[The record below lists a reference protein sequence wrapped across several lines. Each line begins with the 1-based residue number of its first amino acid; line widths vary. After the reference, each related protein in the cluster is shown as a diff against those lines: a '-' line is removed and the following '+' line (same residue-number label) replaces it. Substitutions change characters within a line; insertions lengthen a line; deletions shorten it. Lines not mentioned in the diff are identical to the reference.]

1 LNSQTAAKRDKANS
15 AIDIT
20 TAQRVLDQK
29 TKPVGSLGRLEDLAV
44 QLCVL
49 QNTLKPKVDPV
60 RVLIF
65 AADHGV
71 SAEGVSLYPAA
82 VTAQMMHN
90 FASGG
95 AAICVLARQIGASLE
110 LIDVGVDA
118 DLSSLTG
125 IVHAKVRRGS
135 GNILKQDAM
144 SEIELSQALKAGT
157 DAVIRAANAGVKALI
172 LGEMGIANTTTAAA
186 LLCSLLNLP
195 ANQLVGAGTGVS
207 GSQLAHK
214 QSVVEQSLA
223 RAGKLDGQGALR
235 ALGGLEIA
243 ALTGAM
249 LEAHVRGIPV
259 IVDGFIVTA
268 AAVAAVAI
276 SSTDLL
282 NGLFFAHQS
291 AELGHQHALKALN
304 AKPLLDLGLRL
315 GEASGAALAFPLL
328 RAAAAVMSEMA
339 SFASAGVDS
348 VD

>member
-1 LNSQTAAKRDKANS
+1 MTQLNATRVVDAN
-15 AIDIT
+15 

-29 TKPVGSLGRLEDLAV
+29 TKPVGSLGRLETLAV

-49 QNTLKPKVDPV
+49 QNSLKPVVDPV

-71 SAEGVSLYPAA
+71 SVEGVSLYPSA

-118 DLSSLTG
+118 DLTAVTA

-135 GNILKQDAM
+135 ANILHTDAM
-144 SEIELSQALKAGT
+144 SEPELADALNVGR
-157 DAVIRAANAGVKALI
+157 DAVIRAERAGIKALI
-172 LGEMGIANTTTAAA
+172 LGEMGIANTTAAAA
-186 LLCSLLNLP
+186 LLCNLLNLP
-195 ANQLVGAGTGVS
+195 ASLMVGAGTGVT

-214 QSVVEQSLA
+214 QSVVEKALA
-223 RAGKLDGQGALR
+223 RVGQDANAPAAKEALR

-249 LEAHVRGIPV
+249 LEAQARQIPV
-259 IVDGFIVTA
+259 MVDGFIVTA
-268 AAVAAVAI
+268 AAVAAAQI
-276 SSTDLL
+276 SASDSLSC
-282 NGLFFAHQS
+282 LFFAHQS
-291 AELGHQHALKALN
+291 AETGHQHALKALN
-304 AKPLLDLGLRL
+304 AQPLLDLELRL

-328 RAAAAVMSEMA
+328 RAAAAIISEMA
-339 SFASAGVDS
+339 SFESAGVDS
-348 VD
+348 VE

>member
-1 LNSQTAAKRDKANS
+1 MSVPR
-15 AIDIT
+15 IDAV
-20 TAQRVLDQK
+20 TAQRALDQK

-49 QNTLKPKVDPV
+49 QNTLKPVVDPV

-118 DLSSLTG
+118 DLSALTG
-125 IVHAKVRRGS
+125 IVHAKVRRSS
-135 GNILKQDAM
+135 GNILHTDAM
-144 SEIELSQALKAGT
+144 SESELSDALKAGQ
-157 DAVIRAANAGVKALI
+157 DAVIRAAGEGIKTLI
-172 LGEMGIANTTTAAA
+172 LGEMGIANTTSAAA
-186 LLCSLLNLP
+186 LLCALLNLS
-195 ANQLVGAGTGVS
+195 ASQMVGAGTGVS
-207 GSQLAHK
+207 GGQLEHK
-214 QSVVEQSLA
+214 QRVVEQSLA
-223 RAGKLDGQGALR
+223 RAGSVDAHGALR

-249 LEAHVRGIPV
+249 LEAQAHHISV

-276 SSTDLL
+276 NGDDLL
-282 NGLFFAHQS
+282 SGLFFAHQS
-291 AELGHQHALKALN
+291 AETGHQHALKALN
-304 AKPLLDLGLRL
+304 AKPLLNLRLRL

-328 RAAAAVMSEMA
+328 RAAAAIMGEMA
-339 SFASAGVDS
+339 SFESAGVDS
-348 VD
+348 MG

>member
-1 LNSQTAAKRDKANS
+1 MTTVPPVDAV
-15 AIDIT
+15 

-49 QNTLKPKVDPV
+49 QNTLKPRVDPA

-71 SAEGVSLYPAA
+71 SVEGVSLYPAA

-118 DLSSLTG
+118 DLSALTG

-144 SEIELSQALKAGT
+144 NERELLDSLNVGRE
-157 DAVIRAANAGVKALI
+157 AVIRAANDDVKTLI
-172 LGEMGIANTTTAAA
+172 LGEMGIANTTAAAA
-186 LLCSLLNLP
+186 LLCALLDLP
-195 ANQLVGAGTGVS
+195 ASQIVGAGTGVS
-207 GSQLAHK
+207 GRQLAHK
-214 QSVVEQSLA
+214 VSVVEQSLA
-223 RAGKLDGQGALR
+223 RAGKLDAQGALR
-235 ALGGLEIA
+235 RLGGLEIA

-249 LEAHVRGIPV
+249 LEAHARRMAV

-268 AAVAAVAI
+268 AAAAAVAM
-276 SSTDLL
+276 SCNDLL
-282 NGLFFAHQS
+282 NSLFFAHQS
-291 AELGHQHALKALN
+291 AEIGHQHALKALN
-304 AKPLLDLGLRL
+304 ARPLLDLGLRL

-328 RAAAAVMSEMA
+328 RAAAAIVSEMA
-339 SFASAGVDS
+339 SFESAGVDS
-348 VD
+348 VG